1 MSQLVPRADNDRTW
15 VQKLLLNMLT
25 LETQKNQNR
34 IIALVEG
41 KRIKNDKKGGRG
53 RMPVAVIAGNTIAAK
68 PVPALS
74 TQNLFLTA

>member
-1 MSQLVPRADNDRTW
+1 MGP
-15 VQKLLLNMLT
+15 KILLNIVT
-25 LETQKNQNR
+25 RKTPKNQNR
-34 IIALVEG
+34 IIAALVEG

-74 TQNLFLTA
+74 TQNLFLAA

>member
-1 MSQLVPRADNDRTW
+1 MGP
-15 VQKLLLNMLT
+15 KILLNMVT
-25 LETQKNQNR
+25 RKTAKNQKW
-34 IIALVEG
+34 IIAALVEG

-74 TQNLFLTA
+74 TQNLLLAA

>member
-1 MSQLVPRADNDRTW
+1 M
-15 VQKLLLNMLT
+15 
-25 LETQKNQNR
+25 
-34 IIALVEG
+34 VEG

-74 TQNLFLTA
+74 TQNLFPLHKGYFLVVGSFEQILDPTFFQQE

>member
-1 MSQLVPRADNDRTW
+1 MDLGP
-15 VQKLLLNMLT
+15 KILLNMVT
-25 LETQKNQNR
+25 RKTPKNQNR
-34 IIALVEG
+34 IIAALVEG

-74 TQNLFLTA
+74 TQNLFLAA

>member
-1 MSQLVPRADNDRTW
+1 M
-15 VQKLLLNMLT
+15 
-25 LETQKNQNR
+25 

-74 TQNLFLTA
+74 TQNLFLAA

>member
-1 MSQLVPRADNDRTW
+1 MGP
-15 VQKLLLNMLT
+15 KILLNMVI

-34 IIALVEG
+34 IIAALVEG

-74 TQNLFLTA
+74 THNLFLAA

>member
-1 MSQLVPRADNDRTW
+1 MGP
-15 VQKLLLNMLT
+15 KILLNMVT
-25 LETQKNQNR
+25 RKTPKNQNR
-34 IIALVEG
+34 IIAALVEG

-74 TQNLFLTA
+74 TQNLFLAA

>member
-1 MSQLVPRADNDRTW
+1 MGPKILS
-15 VQKLLLNMLT
+15 NMVT
-25 LETQKNQNR
+25 RKTPKNQNR
-34 IIALVEG
+34 IIAALVEG

-74 TQNLFLTA
+74 TQNLFLAA